1 MGVLNIG
8 TLTDIEK
15 SSYVREALEIAR
27 PNFVY
32 QQFGQGDR
40 VKKEKVKPDNGSG
53 FTSCL

>member
-27 PNFVY
+27 PDLIY

-40 VKKEKVKPDNGSG
+40 VPKREGK
-53 FTSCL
+53 